1 MTKISCKFLSKKK
14 MLELLWTMKKSWLFI
29 IKTNLECWERKKK
42 KKLHH
47 SGQST
52 YIFNILAESRDAGG
66 AHNYKFSFRIQNH
79 MVGARRRRSTGCYL
93 GPLNTSLCGPERL
106 SLRKSTIDSKRQ
118 YLPLV
123 SDQSYFFCFLL
134 ILIWRVRSSFKK

>member
-1 MTKISCKFLSKKK
+1 MLKKK
-14 MLELLWTMKKSWLFI
+14 T
-29 IKTNLECWERKKK
+29 
-42 KKLHH
+42 LHQT
-47 SGQST
+47 GQST

-66 AHNYKFSFRIQNH
+66 AHNHKFSFRIQNH
-79 MVGARRRRSTGCYL
+79 MVEARRFPLPRL
-93 GPLNTSLCGPERL
+93 LAGPTKHSSLCGPERL

-134 ILIWRVRSSFKK
+134 ILIWRVRSSFKKQNCIETVSRGLIGIVVVPWKVELYPSWRNHLFN

>member
-14 MLELLWTMKKSWLFI
+14 MLELLWTNEKLIIYNKNKSWML
-29 IKTNLECWERKKK
+29 KKK
-42 KKLHH
+42 TLHQT
-47 SGQST
+47 GQST

-66 AHNYKFSFRIQNH
+66 AHNHKFSFRIQNH

-123 SDQSYFFCFLL
+123 SDHSYFFCFLR
-134 ILIWRVRSSFKK
+134 ILIWRVRSSFQK